1 MSLITVQ
8 PCQNVAASTE
18 GSFLSLCGCKVWA
31 HWPLCRA
38 SPVLLQIFSSVIESD
53 GWVVPTSHWDA
64 WTTARNPNL
73 RRGRGRRGPCH
84 IVSCKGHAGSKGK
97 SSPSN
102 PLMRNQRITSQDNCC
117 WLYKVQIKRKE
128 NFLTRRSKIKSQ
140 LVSVQ
145 FFKGHFVFSRLF
157 TLIGQTGVF
166 FIFKWSMYILPYFI
180 SLVLLLYFFFYI
192 IKCFYTSLVQK

>member
-1 MSLITVQ
+1 M
-8 PCQNVAASTE
+8 AAFTE

-38 SPVLLQIFSSVIESD
+38 SAVLLQIFSSVIESD

-84 IVSCKGHAGSKGK
+84 IVSCKGHFGSKGK
-97 SSPSN
+97 SSPN
-102 PLMRNQRITSQDNCC
+102 KPLMRNQRIKCTLTSQDNCC
-117 WLYKVQIKRKE
+117 WLYKVQINRKE
-128 NFLTRRSKIKSQ
+128 NFLTRWSEIKSQ

-145 FFKGHFVFSRLF
+145 SFFKGHLVFSRLF
-157 TLIGQTGVF
+157 ILIGQTGVF
-166 FIFKWSMYILPYFI
+166 FIFKWSMCILP
-180 SLVLLLYFFFYI
+180 SLFLKFLCLFLYFLY
-192 IKCFYTSLVQK
+192 Y